1 MCLSVSSPHAGERG
15 EPKMNYS
22 KVQYIALQ
30 SLNYTSHLSKEEVML
45 KSDGEKKKRIQ
56 QLKRFSPDVNCV
68 RVWCNTL
75 AAKAVLN
82 HDETTAWE
90 LKSLDQHWHSLF
102 FGEEASFIVTT
113 NPSAASYLEWHD
125 DTETL

>member
-1 MCLSVSSPHAGERG
+1 MD
-15 EPKMNYS
+15 
-22 KVQYIALQ
+22 ALH

-45 KSDGEKKKRIQ
+45 KSDGRIQ
-56 QLKRFSPDVNCV
+56 QLKCLSPDTICV
-68 RVWCNTL
+68 RVWCDAL

-82 HDETTAWE
+82 HDKTTAWE

-113 NPSAASYLEWHD
+113 NESAASYLEWHD
-125 DTETL
+125 DTETLISESLFLSWFSTIIVFLSRWI